1 MDNKEIKKE
10 FGTIR
15 EIKEI
20 IKEKQ
25 IKNEIRKNQ
34 IKHKKEELNLQ
45 LNAIIKEINEIN
57 NTINKQYSDYI
68 ENNNVCS
75 DDIFLK
81 LKQIEII
88 LKEKQ
93 QYVKE
98 KDREI
103 KEREKQ
109 LKEKVEKLPKE
120 KIELYT
126 KLLNNKNNGKQYIHR
141 LQNNNYAYEK
151 MKNNLHI
158 NSIFN
163 DVFTECGLN
172 MDTINNKKLPQKV
185 M

>member
-1 MDNKEIKKE
+1 M
-10 FGTIR
+10 
-15 EIKEI
+15 
-20 IKEKQ
+20 
-25 IKNEIRKNQ
+25 
-34 IKHKKEELNLQ
+34 
-45 LNAIIKEINEIN
+45 
-57 NTINKQYSDYI
+57 
-68 ENNNVCS
+68 
-75 DDIFLK
+75 
-81 LKQIEII
+81 KQIEII

-158 NSIFN
+158 NSIFKN
-163 DVFTECGLN
+163 VFTECGLN

>member
-10 FGTIR
+10 FRTIR

-75 DDIFLK
+75 DDMFLK

-93 QYVKE
+93 
-98 KDREI
+98 I
-103 KEREKQ
+103 
-109 LKEKVEKLPKE
+109 
-120 KIELYT
+120 
-126 KLLNNKNNGKQYIHR
+126 LNTPFQ
-141 LQNNNYAYEK
+141 
-151 MKNNLHI
+151 
-158 NSIFN
+158 
-163 DVFTECGLN
+163 
-172 MDTINNKKLPQKV
+172 
-185 M
+185 